1 MRDNWH
7 AHILGYILYIRT
19 VYKWGPTTS
28 VESHY
33 LLRPHLIY
41 IHLYSPCNLWKHI
54 LCLDG
59 IDSNDIIA
67 SLNNP
72 QIHAGACSFMLEQTL
87 FMLCL
92 MAESLGRQMYR
103 KHNFSRLGVGTT
115 FGTWERNLK
124 PVEDVCWST
133 IVDIKRTFYR
143 VDKLCF
149 TFFFLLEWGILYVV
163 IF

>member
-1 MRDNWH
+1 M
-7 AHILGYILYIRT
+7 
-19 VYKWGPTTS
+19 
-28 VESHY
+28 
-33 LLRPHLIY
+33 RPHDFCGKSLFAQTSSDIYTFIAHVTCGNIFYVWMELI
-41 IHLYSPCNLWKHI
+41 P
-54 LCLDG
+54 
-59 IDSNDIIA
+59 NDIIA

-124 PVEDVCWST
+124 PVEDVC
-133 IVDIKRTFYR
+133 
-143 VDKLCF
+143 
-149 TFFFLLEWGILYVV
+149 
-163 IF
+163 